1 MPWQTAPAL
10 MIIAGAFTLTG
21 AGLALTDRLAYGQVG
36 NEFIYSD
43 YYFLIIRRFKF

>member
-1 MPWQTAPAL
+1 

-36 NEFIYSD
+36 N
-43 YYFLIIRRFKF
+43 